1 MMELERRVPTFSDTI
16 VDLKRALEEED
27 DELAAIRKGYRV
39 IEAIVELRDCS
50 AWPAKYVTVSRKW
63 EQWSGLREFDVVG
76 KSDYDY
82 RPRKMADAFTLILK
96 EVVSVGKTMSYV
108 APTGNEASG
117 FKPVRFLLTPFM
129 ISRKDFVIAI
139 GYPVGA

>member
-1 MMELERRVPTFSDTI
+1 MMELERQVPTFSDTI

-50 AWPAKYVTVSRKW
+50 AWPAKYITVSRKW

-139 GYPVGA
+139 GYPVGV

>member
-1 MMELERRVPTFSDTI
+1 MMELERQVPTFSDTI

-50 AWPAKYVTVSRKW
+50 AWPAKYITVSRKW

>member
-1 MMELERRVPTFSDTI
+1 
-16 VDLKRALEEED
+16 
-27 DELAAIRKGYRV
+27 
-39 IEAIVELRDCS
+39 
-50 AWPAKYVTVSRKW
+50 
-63 EQWSGLREFDVVG
+63 
-76 KSDYDY
+76 
-82 RPRKMADAFTLILK
+82 MADAFTLILK

-139 GYPVGA
+139 GYPVGV